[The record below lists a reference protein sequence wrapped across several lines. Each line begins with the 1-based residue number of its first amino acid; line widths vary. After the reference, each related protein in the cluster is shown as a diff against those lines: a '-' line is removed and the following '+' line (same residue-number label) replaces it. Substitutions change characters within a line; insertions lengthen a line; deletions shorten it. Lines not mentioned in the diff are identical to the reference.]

1 MGDDETQNRKRAG
14 VEREYRDDKIVV
26 YWAPEFC
33 IHTAMCL
40 NAEPDVFD
48 STRRPWV
55 VLDEADAD
63 RVAAA
68 VMQCPT
74 GALTFERLD
83 GAPGEGP
90 PDETAVQARRN
101 GPLFLRGK
109 LRFYDS
115 RGELVREA
123 PRAALCRCGG
133 SQNKPG
139 LLPKAPSFGVA
150 EAKLD

>member
-1 MGDDETQNRKRAG
+1 MVNEEAEDRKRAG
-14 VEREYRDDKIVV
+14 VAREYRDDKIVV
-26 YWAPEFC
+26 YWAPEYC

-55 VLDEADAD
+55 VLDESDAD
-63 RVAAA
+63 RVADA
-68 VMQCPT
+68 VMLCPT
-74 GALTFERLD
+74 GALSFERLD
-83 GAPGEGP
+83 GVPDEES

-109 LRFYDS
+109 LKFYDS

-123 PRAALCRCGG
+123 ARAALCRCGG
-133 SQNKPG
+133 SENKPFCDG
-139 LLPKAPSFGVA
+139 THRTNGFAA
-150 EAKLD
+150 R